1 MGSIDIELVIT
12 VLVALL
18 AALVMSFAATP
29 VVKSFARRVGAMDVP
44 KDGRRMHDHP
54 IPRLGGLAIFLG
66 FILSVVLF
74 ADVSLMQIRGVLLGS
89 VIIVVAGVIDDIIP
103 MRAWLK
109 LLFEIAAAL
118 IAVGHGVVINVL
130 SNPNLVADSQYLTL
144 GVLSIPIT
152 VLWIVGITNSVNL
165 IDGLDGLSVGVS
177 AIASVTM
184 LVIALLVSEI
194 NVAIIMAALAGA
206 CIGFI
211 PYNRNPAKI
220 FAGDTGALL
229 LGYVLSTMSIIGF
242 FKMYALISFAV
253 PLLALALPLFD
264 TVFAFLRRILKGQN
278 PMKPDRKH
286 IHHRLIDMGL
296 NQKQA
301 VAILYCVSTVLGLS
315 AVVLTTSGWSKALI
329 FVLTFAVAATVG
341 AFIMKTTR
349 NHHAQ
354 AGEGAAD
361 AAPKAEMPMV
371 DMDEIPP
378 KEPPDA
384 ESEETHEKQD

>member
-1 MGSIDIELVIT
+1 MGSIDIELIVT
-12 VLVALL
+12 VLVALF

-29 VVKSFARRVGAMDVP
+29 VVRSFARRVGAMDVP
-44 KDGRRMHDHP
+44 KDERRMHDHP

-74 ADVSLMQIRGVLLGS
+74 ADVSLRQIRGVLLGS
-89 VIIVVAGVIDDIIP
+89 VVIVVAGVIDDIMP

-109 LLFEIAAAL
+109 LLFELAAAL
-118 IAVGHGVVINVL
+118 IAVGHGVVINVV
-130 SNPNLVADSQYLTL
+130 SNPNLVADSQYLIL
-144 GVLSIPIT
+144 GVFSIPIT

-184 LVIALLVSEI
+184 LVIALLVSEV

-211 PYNRNPAKI
+211 PYNRNPATI

-264 TVFAFLRRILKGQN
+264 TVFAFVRRILKGQN

-301 VAILYCVSTVLGLS
+301 VAILYCISTVLGLS
-315 AVVLTTSGWSKALI
+315 AVVLTTSGWVKAFI
-329 FVLTFAVAATVG
+329 FMLTFAVAAAVG

-354 AGEGAAD
+354 A
-361 AAPKAEMPMV
+361 AETART
-371 DMDEIPP
+371 
-378 KEPPDA
+378 EPPSEQAQPEAPETAPAPPDT
-384 ESEETHEKQD
+384 ESEERDG